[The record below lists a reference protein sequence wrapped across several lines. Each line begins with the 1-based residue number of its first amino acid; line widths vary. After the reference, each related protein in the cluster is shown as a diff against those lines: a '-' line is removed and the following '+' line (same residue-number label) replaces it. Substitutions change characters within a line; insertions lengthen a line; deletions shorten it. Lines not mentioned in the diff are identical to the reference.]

1 MSDVTIA
8 PPSAAPSTSP
18 PTNNQATSSP
28 PSSHQVPVNENPVH
42 TPNPVGS
49 QAVPVK
55 HDRDPKASIKA
66 AFDRANNPD
75 KARQEATS
83 RDKSRQEAT
92 KPAEA
97 KAGHNQPPEETEK
110 FDLKKRPSDAP
121 RGERGQFAPR
131 NVASGEQT
139 QNERLNSSFE
149 RPRTE
154 QEQYKRLPSHAPF
167 AEPPQRISE
176 RARRDWAD
184 TPETVR
190 GDMHRMHHEFSQ
202 AYQQY
207 RGAAEAFAPVA
218 RFHQMAQRHNTT
230 LEKAL
235 ESYTGIEALLRKNVV
250 AGLDQIV
257 NNLGLTDPQTNQRI
271 GFRDVA
277 YHVLSQSPEQLQQVQ
292 MGNQQ
297 MAASHQLAAANQ
309 RIERLENEH
318 RQMQYAQQYAQRFH
332 YTRSA
337 VDQFAEQHP
346 RIDEKEFG
354 EVVKREIELGF
365 PLDVAYQRAE
375 RLHPATHAAQTGTTP
390 AQTRTPDR
398 SIHGSPDVAPSNG
411 ASRKP
416 KQPSKSPAEAVQNA
430 LKRMNGYA

>member
-18 PTNNQATSSP
+18 PTNNQPTSSP
-28 PSSHQVPVNENPVH
+28 SSSHQVPVNENPVH

-49 QAVPVK
+49 QVV

-66 AFDRANNPD
+66 AYDRAMSGKTGKPAERPEP
-75 KARQEATS
+75 KA
-83 RDKSRQEAT
+83 
-92 KPAEA
+92 AEA

-110 FDLKKRPSDAP
+110 FDLKKRPGDVP
-121 RGERGQFAPR
+121 RGERGQFARRSENADGATNQTP
-131 NVASGEQT
+131 NVASGTNQQPGQSDPTHYT
-139 QNERLNSSFE
+139 Q
-149 RPRTE
+149 
-154 QEQYKRLPSHAPF
+154 LPPHAPF
-167 AEPPQRISE
+167 AEPPGRIAE
-176 RARRDWAD
+176 HARRDWHA

-190 GDMHRMHHEFSQ
+190 GEVHRMNHEFGKAVQ
-202 AYQQY
+202 YY
-207 RGAAEAFAPVA
+207 RGAAEAFTPVA
-218 RFHQMAQRHNTT
+218 HFHQMAQQHGTT
-230 LEKAL
+230 LQKAL
-235 ESYTGIEALLRKNVV
+235 ESYTGIETLLRKDVV

-257 NNLGLTDPQTNQRI
+257 NNLGLTDPQTGQRI

-297 MAASHQLAAANQ
+297 MAATHQLVAANQ

-318 RQMQYAQQYAQRFH
+318 RQMQYAQHFH
-332 YTRSA
+332 YMRSA

-354 EVVKREIELGF
+354 DIVRQEIGLGF
-365 PLDVAYQRAE
+365 PLNVAYQRAE
-375 RLHPATHAAQTGTTP
+375 RLLPATHAAQTGTP
-390 AQTRTPDR
+390 SAQTRPPDR

-416 KQPSKSPAEAVQNA
+416 KVPSKTAEEAVQNA
-430 LKRMNGYA
+430 LKRMNGHA